1 MSGSVAHIWRHPIKS
16 HGREALERV
25 TIEAGHTMPWD
36 RAWAV
41 THDRSKA
48 DGSQWAPCA
57 NFSRAAKTPTL
68 QAITAIL
75 HETSETITLTHPD
88 LLPITF
94 QPDSEEDRFLAWV
107 EPLMSENHNQS
118 TGLVRVVGRGM
129 TDSDFASISLNNLAS
144 HRAISQYTGQSLS
157 PLRWR
162 GNIWLAGLEPWE
174 EREWVGKHLRV
185 GEVEFEIRE
194 EIGRCKATT
203 VNPATGD
210 VDVDTLKALR
220 DLIAEQHFGLYAYP
234 ISSGRIALGD
244 LVELL

>member
-48 DGSQWAPCA
+48 DGSQWAHCA
-57 NFSRAAKTPTL
+57 NFSRAARTPTL
-68 QAITAIL
+68 QAITAQL

-107 EPLMSENHNQS
+107 EPLMEDNRSQS

-129 TDSDFASISLNNLAS
+129 TSSDFASISLNNLAT
-144 HRAISQYTGQSLS
+144 HRAISQHVGQNLS

-162 GNIWLAGLEPWE
+162 GNIWFAGLEPWE
-174 EREWVGKHLRV
+174 ERDWIGCTLRV
-185 GEVEFEIRE
+185 GEAEFEIRE

-203 VNPATGD
+203 VNPSTGI

-220 DLIAEQHFGLYAYP
+220 ELIDDQNFGVYAYP
-234 ISSGRIALGD
+234 IKSGRIALGD
-244 LVELL
+244 AVELL